1 MVRTEEFSHF
11 YSGEDSDFSAET
23 FDDLSIFFDSE
34 HSEDADFSAE
44 TFEFDDLS
52 IFFDSE
58 HSEDPM
64 IDTDTKN
71 IKKDEQDSKTTPFQA
86 PSSTSHDNNLYLLL
100 LAILYVI
107 FIISLCCSFSI
118 AIYFYTCHRNTVA
131 FK

>member
-11 YSGEDSDFSAET
+11 YSGED
-23 FDDLSIFFDSE
+23 
-34 HSEDADFSAE
+34 ADFSAE
-44 TFEFDDLS
+44 TFDDLS

-71 IKKDEQDSKTTPFQA
+71 IKKDEHDSKTTPFQA
-86 PSSTSHDNNLYLLL
+86 PSFTSDDNNLYLLS

-118 AIYFYTCHRNTVA
+118 AIYFYTCHRYNVA
-131 FK
+131 F

>member
-1 MVRTEEFSHF
+1 MVRIEEFSHF
-11 YSGEDSDFSAET
+11 YSGEGVDFSAET

-44 TFEFDDLS
+44 IFDDLS

-64 IDTDTKN
+64 IDTYTKN

-86 PSSTSHDNNLYLLL
+86 PSSTSDDNNLYLLS

-118 AIYFYTCHRNTVA
+118 AIYFYTCHRKNVA
-131 FK
+131 F